1 MTMKRTVDH
10 LRTGRARLH
19 RNNRGGPAPGQPDR
33 CPAEER
39 LGLDSLTV
47 ADKRRV
53 LIWTAQAYCRMPET
67 TAAIRG
73 IECFFVFSMLALVIM
88 RFGLLALVA
97 GISIVDVLANLQ
109 PPISSLWYFGD
120 VVFVLVAMIALSIWA
135 FRVSTGGRR
144 LLDSDLLG

>member
-1 MTMKRTVDH
+1 
-10 LRTGRARLH
+10 
-19 RNNRGGPAPGQPDR
+19 
-33 CPAEER
+33 
-39 LGLDSLTV
+39 
-47 ADKRRV
+47 
-53 LIWTAQAYCRMPET
+53 
-67 TAAIRG
+67 
-73 IECFFVFSMLALVIM
+73 MLALMIM

-135 FRVSTGGRR
+135 FRVSTGSQR